1 MIRPLASSFAAL
13 AMAVIV
19 IRGAIE
25 SAAVDQVVGDAFVG
39 GFAFAILGGVSGW
52 ILDYVV
58 REHVRLHFENRL
70 QWYRHSIA
78 QNQSAATNDV
88 GQISAN

>member
-19 IRGAIE
+19 MRGVIE
-25 SAAVDQVVGDAFVG
+25 SAVVEQVLSDAFVG
-39 GFAFAILGGVSGW
+39 GLAFAVLGGVSGW

-58 REHVRLHFENRL
+58 REQVRLRFEDRL
-70 QWYRHSIA
+70 RWYRDSVSET
-78 QNQSAATNDV
+78 QQTVSGDV

>member
-13 AMAVIV
+13 AMAIIV
-19 IRGAIE
+19 VRGVLE
-25 SAAVDQVVGDAFVG
+25 SAIVEQVVSDAFVG
-39 GFAFAILGGVSGW
+39 GLAFAALGGVSGW

-58 REHVRLHFENRL
+58 REHVRLRFEDRL
-70 QWYRHSIA
+70 RWYRTSVAETQQIA
-78 QNQSAATNDV
+78 SNDV